1 MRSSPRALFFTSDSQ
16 RVALARQRYF
26 DEGEIPTGV
35 VKREVLD
42 SWARCQR
49 MRLSPTNAI
58 EFNEVSLSRAH
69 LALQRNRLLIEAW
82 ANETSEIERTLAG
95 TECSAILTDATGVLI
110 AATGEGDAQAH
121 ITRTA
126 HRVGINLAEEA
137 VGTTAPGLVLK
148 TGQPAVVLGGEHYF
162 DSVRPM
168 YCAAAP
174 IRNVHGQL
182 AGVLD
187 ISSEHKPFEFD
198 VAAVV
203 GLYATCIENRLLLA
217 QSHEYLVV
225 RMQISPSL
233 LDTPMTG
240 LAGLDSHGHLVW
252 TNNAASRMLGIDT
265 TGVQSSYDV
274 ESLFGLPLHR
284 MQTMYRPS
292 PMRLANGLSVW
303 IQADAPYAEHRPVM
317 SAGTSEH
324 SEPPENTTVTT
335 NIESGETAIFVPTPS
350 EPATQELSPPAST
363 LRDVDKTLIE
373 QTVQACN
380 GNISKAA
387 KQLGVSRGLI
397 YRRLGKDQLQSM

>member
-1 MRSSPRALFFTSDSQ
+1 MRTSPRALFFTSDSQ

-26 DEGEIPTGV
+26 DEGEVPTGV

-82 ANETSEIERTLAG
+82 ANETNEIERTLAG
-95 TECSAILTDATGVLI
+95 TACSAILTDATGVLI

-148 TGQPAVVLGGEHYF
+148 TGQAAVVLGGEHYF

-217 QSHEYLVV
+217 QSGEYLII

-252 TNNAASRMLGIDT
+252 TNNAASRMLGLDAM
-265 TGVQSSYDV
+265 GVPSSYDA

-284 MQTMYRPS
+284 LLTMYRPC
-292 PMRLANGLSVW
+292 PMRLSNGLSVW
-303 IQADAPYAEHRPVM
+303 IQADAPQAERRPLM
-317 SAGTSEH
+317 SAGSSEH
-324 SEPPENTTVTT
+324 MEPTENTTVATD
-335 NIESGETAIFVPTPS
+335 IKPQETSIFVPALADPDTHERSTPV
-350 EPATQELSPPAST
+350 ST

-380 GNISKAA
+380 GNISRAA

-397 YRRLGKDQLQSM
+397 YRRLGKDHHQVI